1 MNQSLMNQSLMNQ
14 SLMNQSLMN
23 QSLMNQSL
31 ISQSLSVQR
40 TAFPTKRVN
49 HHDHNRPITIAND
62 RYVTHLPAPMIP
74 ETIYGKDKI
83 KSLGM
88 LESKE

>member
-1 MNQSLMNQSLMNQ
+1 MEY
-14 SLMNQSLMN
+14 
-23 QSLMNQSL
+23 QSL
-31 ISQSLSVQR
+31 INQSLSVQR

-49 HHDHNRPITIAND
+49 HHDHNRPLKTIAND